1 MNEALSGDDAADAE
15 SDPVAAMAV
24 GGGNGGSII
33 AGFVLF
39 TVLVCAAYYV
49 VKWKRSGGDD
59 RRPGGCVQS
68 GLPAVRVTRVSKSR
82 QEGQYFTTPDQCL
95 DLFV

>member
-15 SDPVAAMAV
+15 AADPVAAMAV

-49 VKWKRSGGDD
+49 VKWKRSGGGDD
-59 RRPGGCVQS
+59 RRPGGCAGVHHP
-68 GLPAVRVTRVSKSR
+68 GRAAVTVTRVSKLF
-82 QEGQYFTTPDQCL
+82 EGQYFDTH
-95 DLFV
+95 V